1 MSTDTGV
8 CHLLSAAELLL
19 AARNGDRSAWEGLV
33 LRYTGV
39 VRSAVSQFRLQESDA
54 ADVVQNTWLR
64 LLVHTATIRDPDKLG
79 GWLSTTAKREALAV
93 IRRARPEIAS
103 ESAGDGLPAPGPLPE
118 EVVIL
123 AETRAAVRAA
133 ADGLT
138 ERRKLLVDALFY
150 QSPRTYEEVS
160 RQTGLPIGS
169 IGPTRG
175 RTLQEL
181 RHRLCEPGCV
191 ACSDRHRPAQIA

>member
-1 MSTDTGV
+1 MLTDTGI
-8 CHLLSAAELLL
+8 CHTLSAAELLL
-19 AARNGDRSAWEGLV
+19 AARDGDRSAWEELV
-33 LRYTGV
+33 LRYSGV
-39 VRSAVSQFRLQESDA
+39 VRSAVSEFRLQESDA

-64 LLVHTATIRDPDKLG
+64 LLVHAATIRDPRKLG

-93 IRRARPEIAS
+93 IRRSRPEIVS
-103 ESAGDGLPAPGPLPE
+103 ESAGDGLPAPGPSPE

-175 RTLQEL
+175 RTLREL
-181 RHRLCEPGCV
+181 HRRLCEPGCV
-191 ACSDRHRPAQIA
+191 ACSDQCRPAKIA

>member
-8 CHLLSAAELLL
+8 CHLRSAAELLL
-19 AARNGDRSAWEGLV
+19 AAHNGDRSAWEGLV

-39 VRSAVSQFRLQESDA
+39 VRSAVSAFRLQESDA

-64 LLVHTATIRDPDKLG
+64 LLVHMATIRDPEKLG
-79 GWLSTTAKREALAV
+79 GWLSTTARREALAV
-93 IRRARPEIAS
+93 IRRSRPEIAT
-103 ESAGDGLPAPGPLPE
+103 ESAGDGLPAPGPSPE

-133 ADGLT
+133 ADELT
-138 ERRKLLVDALFY
+138 ERRKLLVDALFF
-150 QSPRTYEEVS
+150 QSPRTYDEVS
-160 RQTGLPIGS
+160 RQTGLPVGS

-175 RTLQEL
+175 RTLREL
-181 RHRLCEPGCV
+181 RHKLCDPGCA
-191 ACSDRHRPAQIA
+191 ACSDPSRPAKIA

>member
-1 MSTDTGV
+1 MSMHTGM
-8 CHLLSAAELLL
+8 CHPRNAAELLH
-19 AARNGDRSAWEGLV
+19 AARSGDRSAWEELV
-33 LRYTGV
+33 LRYSGV
-39 VRSAVSQFRLQESDA
+39 VRSAVSEFRLQESDA

-64 LLVHTATIRDPDKLG
+64 LLVHAATIRDPRKLG

-93 IRRARPEIAS
+93 IRRSRPEIAS
-103 ESAGDGLPAPGPLPE
+103 ESAGDGLPAPGPSPE

-175 RTLQEL
+175 RTLREL
-181 RHRLCEPGCV
+181 HRRLCEPGCV
-191 ACSDRHRPAQIA
+191 ACSDQCRPAKIA

>member
-1 MSTDTGV
+1 MSMHAGM
-8 CHLLSAAELLL
+8 CHPRNVAELLL
-19 AARNGDRSAWEGLV
+19 AARSGDRSAWEEIV

-39 VRSAVSQFRLQESDA
+39 VRSAVSEFRLQESDA

-64 LLVHTATIRDPDKLG
+64 LLLHAAAIRDPGKLG

-93 IRRARPEIAS
+93 IRRSRSEIAT
-103 ESAGDGLPAPGPLPE
+103 ESAGDGLPAPGRSPE
-118 EVVIL
+118 EVVVL

-133 ADGLT
+133 ADGLS
-138 ERRKLLVDALFY
+138 ERRKLLVDALFS

-160 RQTGLPIGS
+160 RRTGLPIGS

-175 RTLQEL
+175 RTLREL
-181 RHRLCEPGCV
+181 HRRLCEPGYV
-191 ACSDRHRPAQIA
+191 ACSDRCRPAKIA

>member
-1 MSTDTGV
+1 MSMGTGI
-8 CHLLSAAELLL
+8 CHPPSAAELIL
-19 AARNGDRSAWEGLV
+19 AARSGDRSAWEELV
-33 LRYTGV
+33 RRYTGV
-39 VRSAVSQFRLQESDA
+39 VRSAVSEFRLQESDA

-64 LLVHTATIRDPDKLG
+64 LLLHAGTIRDPGKLG

-93 IRRARPEIAS
+93 IRRSRPEIPS
-103 ESAGDGLPAPGPLPE
+103 ESAGDGFPTPGPSPE

-123 AETRAAVRAA
+123 TETRAAVRAA

-160 RQTGLPIGS
+160 RRTGLPIGS
-169 IGPTRG
+169 IGPTRR
-175 RTLQEL
+175 RTLREL
-181 RHRLCEPGCV
+181 HRRLCEPGCV
-191 ACSDRHRPAQIA
+191 ACSDRWRPAKIA